1 MSWTLTTL
9 KNAVQDYTQN
19 TETTFVNNLNNFII
33 TTEERILKQVDLDYF
48 RKNVTG
54 SMSTGNKFLQVPD
67 DYLASFS
74 LSFTNSDAET
84 QFLLQKDVNYIQTFT
99 PKGNTTTGDPRF
111 YAFFDVSNFILA
123 PTPSG
128 DFTTELHYYYR
139 PTSITATSDGTSW
152 LGTNAQ
158 DAML

>member
-54 SMSTGNKFLQVPD
+54 SMSSGNKFLQVPD

-74 LSFTNSDAET
+74 LSFT
-84 QFLLQKDVNYIQTFT
+84 LLLYSIQM
-99 PKGNTTTGDPRF
+99 KLLR
-111 YAFFDVSNFILA
+111 I
-123 PTPSG
+123 
-128 DFTTELHYYYR
+128 
-139 PTSITATSDGTSW
+139 
-152 LGTNAQ
+152 
-158 DAML
+158 